1 MKRDFKQ
8 SRPDRWSD
16 KSRPQPE
23 RSEYNNELFVEYYKK
38 QGVVPEG
45 QWDEFMDVLKTPLPT
60 TFRIN
65 GTGKFAID
73 LRDKLE
79 SDFLSNFNKDP
90 IMVAGETLQPPRPL
104 PWYSNKLAW
113 HMSFSRGQLR
123 KLPILAE
130 IHELLK
136 RENEAGSITRQEAV
150 SMVPPLF
157 LAVEPHHRILD
168 MCAAPGSKT
177 AQILEML
184 HAGTM
189 MPTGIVVANDAD
201 AQRCNLLAHQTKRMC
216 SPALIVTN
224 HDATMYPIVTDHTAK
239 W

>member
-1 MKRDFKQ
+1 
-8 SRPDRWSD
+8 
-16 KSRPQPE
+16 
-23 RSEYNNELFVEYYKK
+23 
-38 QGVVPEG
+38 
-45 QWDEFMDVLKTPLPT
+45 
-60 TFRIN
+60 
-65 GTGKFAID
+65 
-73 LRDKLE
+73 
-79 SDFLSNFNKDP
+79 
-90 IMVAGETLQPPRPL
+90 VAGETLQPPRPL

-157 LAVEPHHRILD
+157 LGVEPHHRVCRPYAIHFLLLFCVHSTVRGCEPSFISTRYLLQILD

-189 MPTGIVVANDAD
+189 MPTGMYANMFNIV
-201 AQRCNLLAHQTKRMC
+201 AHASSQIVC
-216 SPALIVTN
+216 SCACERW
-224 HDATMYPIVTDHTAK
+224 HACH
-239 W
+239 

>member
-1 MKRDFKQ
+1 MSILQ
-8 SRPDRWSD
+8 
-16 KSRPQPE
+16 
-23 RSEYNNELFVEYYKK
+23 
-38 QGVVPEG
+38 
-45 QWDEFMDVLKTPLPT
+45 
-60 TFRIN
+60 
-65 GTGKFAID
+65 
-73 LRDKLE
+73 
-79 SDFLSNFNKDP
+79 
-90 IMVAGETLQPPRPL
+90 VAGETLQPPRPL

-157 LAVEPHHRILD
+157 LDVEPHHRVSAATHTWCCRAALSFLLTLILPCIQILD

-189 MPTGIVVANDAD
+189 MPTGMVAPVS
-201 AQRCNLLAHQTKRMC
+201 QMHVHQQQSKAT
-216 SPALIVTN
+216 LIVLTCN
-224 HDATMYPIVTDHTAK
+224 QSLQLVACLGRKLCLTTLHLLFQLFVAMRLML
-239 W
+239 